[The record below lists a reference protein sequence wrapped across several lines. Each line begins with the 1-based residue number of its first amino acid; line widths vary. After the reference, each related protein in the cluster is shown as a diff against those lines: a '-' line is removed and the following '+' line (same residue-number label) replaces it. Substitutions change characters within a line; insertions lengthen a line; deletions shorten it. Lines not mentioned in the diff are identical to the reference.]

1 MGLDQYAYKVKRK
14 YAPTTKTETVRT
26 TEFFYWRKHNALHG
40 WMENLHNSRSRPS
53 GTREGEDRQTLQAY
67 EMSSD
72 DFNGVAVRLEE
83 KDLDKLEQDV
93 MTFNLPQT
101 VGFFFGADSVGDEYQ
116 KEQTLEFLKKARKAL
131 AEGFEVEYNS
141 WW

>member
-1 MGLDQYAYKVKRK
+1 MGLDQYAHKVKRT

-40 WMENLHNSRSRPS
+40 WMEKLHNSRQKIYFATDSPI
-53 GTREGEDRQTLQAY
+53 
-67 EMSSD
+67 SSD
-72 DFNGVAVRLEE
+72 DFNGVAVRLYE

-101 VGFFFGADSVGDEYQ
+101 VGFFFGGDSVGDEYQ

>member
-14 YAPTTKTETVRT
+14 YAPTTKTSTVKT

-40 WMENLHNSRSRPS
+40 WMENLYN
-53 GTREGEDRQTLQAY
+53 GKKLEDGINID
-67 EMSSD
+67 SD
-72 DFNGVAVRLEE
+72 DFNGVAVKLEE

-101 VGFFFGADSVGDEYQ
+101 AGFFFGRDSVGDEYQ

>member
-14 YAPTTKTETVRT
+14 YAPTTKTSTVRT

-40 WMENLHNSRSRPS
+40 WMENLYN
-53 GTREGEDRQTLQAY
+53 GKKLEDGINID
-67 EMSSD
+67 SD
-72 DFNGVAVRLEE
+72 DSNGVAVKLEE

-101 VGFFFGADSVGDEYQ
+101 AGFFFGRDSVGDEYQ

>member
-14 YAPTTKTETVRT
+14 YAPTTKTSTVRT

-40 WMENLHNSRSRPS
+40 WMENLYN
-53 GTREGEDRQTLQAY
+53 GKKLEDGINIDSN
-67 EMSSD
+67 E
-72 DFNGVAVRLEE
+72 FNGVAVKLEE

-101 VGFFFGADSVGDEYQ
+101 AGFFFGRDSVGDEYQ

>member
-1 MGLDQYAYKVKRK
+1 MGLDQYAHKVKRK
-14 YAPTTKTETVRT
+14 YAPTTKTSTVRT

-40 WMENLHNSRSRPS
+40 WMENLHNSRS
-53 GTREGEDRQTLQAY
+53 
-67 EMSSD
+67 SD
-72 DFNGVAVRLEE
+72 EVQGLRDFNGVAVRLEE
-83 KDLDKLEQDV
+83 RDLDKLEQDV

-101 VGFFFGADSVGDEYQ
+101 TGFFFGADSVGDEDQ
-116 KEQTLEFLKKARKAL
+116 KEQTLEFIKKARKAL

>member
-1 MGLDQYAYKVKRK
+1 MGLDQYAHKVKRT
-14 YAPTTKTETVRT
+14 YAPTTKTSTVRT

-40 WMENLHNSRSRPS
+40 WMENLHRSRAHAES
-53 GTREGEDRQTLQAY
+53 NHLD
-67 EMSSD
+67 S
-72 DFNGVAVRLEE
+72 FNGVAVKLEE

-101 VGFFFGADSVGDEYQ
+101 VGFFFGSDSVGDEYQ

>member
-1 MGLDQYAYKVKRK
+1 MGLDQYAHKVKRK
-14 YAPTTKTETVRT
+14 YAPTTKTSTVKT

-40 WMENLHNSRSRPS
+40 WMENLHRSRQ
-53 GTREGEDRQTLQAY
+53 EIC
-67 EMSSD
+67 SD
-72 DFNGVAVRLEE
+72 DFNGVAVKLDE

-101 VGFFFGADSVGDEYQ
+101 VGFFFGADSVGDEDQ
-116 KEQTLEFLKKARKAL
+116 KEQTLEFIKKARKAL

>member
-1 MGLDQYAYKVKRK
+1 MGLDQYAHKVKRT
-14 YAPTTKTETVRT
+14 YAPTTKTSTVRS

-40 WMENLHNSRSRPS
+40 WMENLHRSRAHAES
-53 GTREGEDRQTLQAY
+53 NHLD
-67 EMSSD
+67 S
-72 DFNGVAVRLEE
+72 FNGVAVKLEE

-101 VGFFFGADSVGDEYQ
+101 VGFFFGADSVGDEDQ
-116 KEQTLEFLKKARKAL
+116 KEQTLEFIKKARKAL

>member
-14 YAPTTKTETVRT
+14 YAPTTKTSTVRT

-40 WMENLHNSRSRPS
+40 WMENLYN
-53 GTREGEDRQTLQAY
+53 GKKLEDGINID
-67 EMSSD
+67 SD
-72 DFNGVAVRLEE
+72 DFNGVAVKLEE

-101 VGFFFGADSVGDEYQ
+101 AGFFFGRDSVGDEYQ

>member
-14 YAPTTKTETVRT
+14 YAPTTKTSTVRT

-40 WMENLHNSRSRPS
+40 WMENLYN
-53 GTREGEDRQTLQAY
+53 GKKLEDGINID
-67 EMSSD
+67 SD
-72 DFNGVAVRLEE
+72 DFNGVAVKLEE

-101 VGFFFGADSVGDEYQ
+101 AGFFFGRDSVGDEYQ
-116 KEQTLEFLKKARKAL
+116 KEQSLEFLKKARKAL
-131 AEGFEVEYNS
+131 AEGYEVEYNS

>member
-14 YAPTTKTETVRT
+14 YAPTTKTETVKT

-40 WMENLHNSRSRPS
+40 WMENLHRSKQEICLATDSPI
-53 GTREGEDRQTLQAY
+53 
-67 EMSSD
+67 SSD
-72 DFNGVAVRLEE
+72 DFNGIAVKLDE

-101 VGFFFGADSVGDEYQ
+101 VGFFFGSDSVGDEYQ
-116 KEQTLEFLKKARKAL
+116 KEQTLKFLVEARKAL
-131 AEGFEVEYNS
+131 AEGYEVEYNS

>member
-1 MGLDQYAYKVKRK
+1 MGLDQYAHKVKRT
-14 YAPTTKTETVRT
+14 YAPTTKTSTVRT

-40 WMENLHNSRSRPS
+40 WMENLHNSRST
-53 GTREGEDRQTLQAY
+53 GGEDRRTPQGY

-101 VGFFFGADSVGDEYQ
+101 AGFFFGADSVGDEDQ
-116 KEQTLEFLKKARKAL
+116 KEQTLEFIKKARKAL

>member
-1 MGLDQYAYKVKRK
+1 
-14 YAPTTKTETVRT
+14 
-26 TEFFYWRKHNALHG
+26 
-40 WMENLHNSRSRPS
+40 MENLYNGRKLE
-53 GTREGEDRQTLQAY
+53 EGINI
-67 EMSSD
+67 SSE
-72 DFNGVAVRLEE
+72 DFNGVAVKLEE

-101 VGFFFGADSVGDEYQ
+101 VGFFFGADSVGDEDQ
-116 KEQTLEFLKKARKAL
+116 KAQTLEFLKKARKAL

>member
-1 MGLDQYAYKVKRK
+1 MGLDQYAHKVKRK
-14 YAPTTKTETVRT
+14 YAPTTKTSTVKT

-40 WMENLHNSRSRPS
+40 WMENLYNGRKLE
-53 GTREGEDRQTLQAY
+53 EGVNI
-67 EMSSD
+67 SSD
-72 DFNGVAVRLEE
+72 DFNGVAVKLEE

-93 MTFNLPQT
+93 MTFNLPHT
-101 VGFFFGADSVGDEYQ
+101 VGFFFGSDSVGDEDQ
-116 KEQTLEFLKKARKAL
+116 QAQTLEFLKKARKAL

>member
-1 MGLDQYAYKVKRK
+1 MGLDQYAHKVKRT
-14 YAPTTKTETVRT
+14 YAPTTKTSTVRS

-40 WMENLHNSRSRPS
+40 WMENLYN
-53 GTREGEDRQTLQAY
+53 GKKLEDGINID
-67 EMSSD
+67 SD
-72 DFNGVAVRLEE
+72 DFNGVAVKLEE

-101 VGFFFGADSVGDEYQ
+101 AGFFFGADSVGDEDQ
-116 KEQTLEFLKKARKAL
+116 KAQTLEFLKKARKAL
-131 AEGFEVEYNS
+131 AEGYEVEYNS

>member
-1 MGLDQYAYKVKRK
+1 MGLDQYAYKIKRK
-14 YAPTTKTETVRT
+14 FAPTTKTETVKT

-40 WMENLHNSRSRPS
+40 WMEKLHQSRQEFEHPL
-53 GTREGEDRQTLQAY
+53 GADG
-67 EMSSD
+67 
-72 DFNGVAVRLEE
+72 FNGVPVKLEE

-116 KEQTLEFLKKARKAL
+116 KEQTLKFLVEARKAL
-131 AEGFEVEYNS
+131 AEGYEVEYNS

>member
-1 MGLDQYAYKVKRK
+1 MGLDQYAHKVKRK

-40 WMENLHNSRSRPS
+40 WMENLHRSRGWPLH
-53 GTREGEDRQTLQAY
+53 G
-67 EMSSD
+67 SD
-72 DFNGVAVRLEE
+72 DFNGVAVKLEE

-101 VGFFFGADSVGDEYQ
+101 VGFFFGSDSVGDEYQ
-116 KEQTLEFLKKARKAL
+116 KEQTLKFLVEARKAL
-131 AEGFEVEYNS
+131 AEGYEVEYNS